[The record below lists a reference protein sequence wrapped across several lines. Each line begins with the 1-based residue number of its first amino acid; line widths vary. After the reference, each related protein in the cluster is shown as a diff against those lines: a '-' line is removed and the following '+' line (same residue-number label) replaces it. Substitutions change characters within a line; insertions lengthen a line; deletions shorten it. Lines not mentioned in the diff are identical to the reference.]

1 MYDMTWEI
9 LTLNPF
15 RYGLCSL
22 HNDMGGSYERC
33 SRQNH
38 GEGGKGKQAKSVQH
52 LNFFNVIHF
61 NVSVL
66 FCPTMAANFHSD
78 SIFAASASA
87 LLKRAIEHYH
97 SIWSLF
103 PSDLI

>member
-38 GEGGKGKQAKSVQH
+38 GEGGKGKQAKTVQH
-52 LNFFNVIHF
+52 LNFF
-61 NVSVL
+61 L
-66 FCPTMAANFHSD
+66 
-78 SIFAASASA
+78 
-87 LLKRAIEHYH
+87 
-97 SIWSLF
+97 
-103 PSDLI
+103 